1 MNQDVSKDMN
11 KDTETVKHSLL
22 ELMEK
27 YDHELI
33 NKIYESLRPIIISEI
48 RDFMT
53 QDWGQI
59 SLKQDVKFLNA
70 EITILKDLTNDLTEQ
85 VNKLSGHI
93 FPEEHI

>member
-1 MNQDVSKDMN
+1 MSQEVKG
-11 KDTETVKHSLL
+11 DTEIVKQSLL

-33 NKIYESLRPIIISEI
+33 NKIYESLRPIVISEI

-53 QDWGQI
+53 QDWEQI
-59 SLKQDVKFLNA
+59 SLKEEVKFLKA
-70 EITILKDLTNDLTEQ
+70 ETTILKDLTNDLSEQ
-85 VNKLSGHI
+85 VNKLSEHV